1 MTQRIRKTHGSGAQ
15 RGHECVEK
23 DVGNIAA
30 AAVARR
36 QARRGQGPGSG
47 LVGRGP
53 EVILGR
59 CDSDGREQRRRRAVG
74 EEVALG
80 VLIVTA
86 RPPVSHGRQRQGVHE
101 LPGAPMQYCTPKLRF
116 AAAAA
121 MPSSHRA
128 VPSNV
133 STYGDIHM
141 V

>member
-101 LPGAPMQYCTPKLRF
+101 LPGGTHAVLRQRARAGVRF
-116 AAAAA
+116 VANLHGALVKTRDIGLGAAA
-121 MPSSHRA
+121 S
-128 VPSNV
+128 
-133 STYGDIHM
+133 
-141 V
+141 